1 MNGTTTKR
9 CYCRS
14 EETGKPLGTACPK
27 FKQRTHGVWSLRQEL
42 PPNKDGERRV
52 FRRAGYDT
60 KTDAQTDL
68 DKVRALLNITEKE
81 DKEGRRRL
89 GDMLETVGASK
100 DPIPDY
106 DETKRKF
113 STGQSLTQHMTVG
126 EWLELWLAG
135 KKGLR
140 TSGKNRYDTDLRV
153 HLIPRVGHIRLD
165 RLTVQ
170 HLDEMFAGIA
180 ETNIE
185 INDANILRRT
195 ALDELKLIP
204 WKGLENRRR
213 RKAIKETIDA
223 MPPFR
228 RITGVATQHHIKAT
242 LRAALNTAIARG
254 LIIFNAAQ
262 HVELEAARR
271 PKALVWT
278 DERIAEWLRTG
289 IKPSAVMVWTP
300 EQAGQFLDFLADT
313 GERLYALFHLITFRG
328 LRRGETCGVRRT
340 DRARAAG
347 TLTIATQLVQ
357 DGWEVVENA
366 PKTDA
371 GERVIE
377 LDEYTDE
384 VLDDQALRQDAE
396 RLAYGEAWI
405 DSGRMFTM
413 PDGSFIHPGWLTDH
427 FERLVELS
435 GLPPIR
441 LHDLRHVA
449 ASLMLAAGVDIK
461 IVSETLGHSES
472 RITRDIY
479 QSVMPKAAREAAEA
493 TAAIVPRGAARRAEQ
508 TPAEAATA
516 DPRVEQVAQMA
527 IDHLVA
533 QIFAAA
539 GEGGRTVEEI
549 TQTALAHLAGQAAD
563 AVANQDGHATGTQN
577 GAKIIE
583 FRPRRVP
590 A

>member
-1 MNGTTTKR
+1 MNGSTKKR

-27 FKQRTHGVWSLRQEL
+27 FGQSNHGAWSIRQEL

-52 FRRAGYDT
+52 FRRTGYDT

-68 DKVRALLNITEKE
+68 DKVRALLNITDKD

-100 DPIPDY
+100 DPLPDY

-113 STGQSLTQHMTVG
+113 ATGQSLTQHTTVG
-126 EWLELWLAG
+126 EWLDQWLDG
-135 KKGLR
+135 KKALR
-140 TSGKNRYDTDLRV
+140 KKGKDRYEVDVRV
-153 HLIPRVGHIRLD
+153 HLIPRIGHVRLD
-165 RLTVQ
+165 RLTVA

-204 WKGLENRRR
+204 WKGLENRCR

-228 RITGVATQHHIKAT
+228 RITGVSTQHHIKAT
-242 LRAALNTAIARG
+242 LRAALNVAIARG
-254 LIIFNAAQ
+254 IIVFNAAA
-262 HVELEAARR
+262 HVELEAAKR

-278 DERIAEWLRTG
+278 DERVAEWLRTG
-289 IKPSAVMVWTP
+289 IKPSPVMVWTP
-300 EQAGQFLDFLADT
+300 EQAGQFLDFLTDT
-313 GERLYALFHLITFRG
+313 EERLYGLFHLITFRG
-328 LRRGETCGVRRT
+328 LRRGEACGLRRT
-340 DRARAAG
+340 DRNRAQK

-357 DGWEVVENA
+357 DGWEVIENA
-366 PKTDA
+366 PKTDS
-371 GERVIE
+371 GERVID
-377 LDEYTDE
+377 LDKYTDE
-384 VLDDQALRQDAE
+384 VLDEQALRQESE

-413 PDGSFIHPGWLTDH
+413 PDGSFIHPGWLTDY

-493 TAAIVPRGAARRAEQ
+493 TAAVVPRRATRRPNQASAES
-508 TPAEAATA
+508 TV
-516 DPRVEQVAQMA
+516 DPRLDQVAQLTLDHLLAKIVETAGQNSRTVEQVAQMA
-527 IDHLVA
+527 LDHLA
-533 QIFAAA
+533 
-539 GEGGRTVEEI
+539 E
-549 TQTALAHLAGQAAD
+549 QAAE
-563 AVANQDGHATGTQN
+563 ATAEQDGHATGTQD
-577 GAKIIE
+577 GAKIIA
-583 FRPRRVP
+583 FRPRHIS